1 MAIINVR
8 VDDQV
13 KKEAAELFA
22 DLGIDT
28 STAINMFLRQA
39 INSNG
44 MPFPIRRPNAETIAA
59 MQEVEEMEKHPE
71 LRKGYTDVDELFK
84 DLLA

>member
-71 LRKGYTDVDELFK
+71 LSKGYTDVDEFFK